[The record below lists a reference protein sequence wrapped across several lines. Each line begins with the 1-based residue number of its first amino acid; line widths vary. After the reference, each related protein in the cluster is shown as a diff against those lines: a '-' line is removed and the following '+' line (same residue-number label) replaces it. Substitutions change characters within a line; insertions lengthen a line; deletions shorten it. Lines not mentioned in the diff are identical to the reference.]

1 MTAKETMKA
10 AAETAA
16 MTGEAMAATT
26 EEVMDAAGRLQ
37 LLMLPGRLL
46 DRPSSRAP
54 QRVRR
59 HHARLD

>member
-1 MTAKETMKA
+1 
-10 AAETAA
+10 